1 MIQFVVV
8 AIIHAV
14 NAREMK
20 QLIVLLVAQM
30 ITGPLCKLRI
40 PKVVCA
46 KKVSLKLMARVDVK
60 HAILAV

>member
-1 MIQFVVV
+1 MIEIKGLFKEGIHALVCQASSKLMIQFVVV

-30 ITGPLCKLRI
+30 ITGPLCKF
-40 PKVVCA
+40 
-46 KKVSLKLMARVDVK
+46 
-60 HAILAV
+60 